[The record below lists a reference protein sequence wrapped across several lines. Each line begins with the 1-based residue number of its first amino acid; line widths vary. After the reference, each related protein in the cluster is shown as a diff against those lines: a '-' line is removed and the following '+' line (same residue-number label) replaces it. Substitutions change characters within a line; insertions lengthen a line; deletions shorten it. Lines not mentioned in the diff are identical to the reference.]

1 MNTSKRFL
9 YWWQQTHSSVS
20 RELSSLLLVHL
31 DDINSHIASLT
42 DFNDLNQLF
51 TSIATGLEEGGYAIF
66 SLENVSIENEKRLNK
81 LKPDWRWQLT
91 PSGRVAHRKEYVSLT
106 AKAHSLETVLYEK
119 LDAFRRE
126 NGKDVRGH
134 MFVLQKQAHAK
145 DEL

>member
-1 MNTSKRFL
+1 M
-9 YWWQQTHSSVS
+9 
-20 RELSSLLLVHL
+20 LLVHL

-51 TSIATGLEEGGYAIF
+51 TSIAAGLEEGGYAIF

-106 AKAHSLETVLYEK
+106 AKALSLETVLYEK

-134 MFVLQKQAHAK
+134 MFVLQKQAQTK

>member
-1 MNTSKRFL
+1 M
-9 YWWQQTHSSVS
+9 
-20 RELSSLLLVHL
+20 
-31 DDINSHIASLT
+31 
-42 DFNDLNQLF
+42 
-51 TSIATGLEEGGYAIF
+51 
-66 SLENVSIENEKRLNK
+66 ENVAIENEKRLDK

-106 AKAHSLETVLYEK
+106 ANALSLETVLYEK

-134 MFVLQKQAHAK
+134 MFVLQKQADTQTK